1 MDGQSW
7 LNNRPDLDNGG
18 TKKQRKP
25 YLSRCWLWLAI
36 GTGLAQSATAQTPT
50 NAVSDGRFFTTTG
63 VSLAFPVGDLRMA
76 TQNGRG
82 TSFTLEY
89 KISPVWSV
97 AGAWDS
103 NTLPVQ
109 SAKLL
114 AKLDPA
120 LRPAIADLKGDYITN
135 ALGLYG
141 IRYVGQRRTRAFLT
155 GGAGLNIITLP
166 APTYNPQTKLL
177 SLESASHLTPYVIV
191 GLGMSWQFSQP
202 VGMFSEVDAYIVP
215 ASTPA
220 AQSNSFLTAKI
231 GLRFPLF

>member
-1 MDGQSW
+1 MDGQSR
-7 LNNRPDLDNGG
+7 LNHQPYLDHNV
-18 TKKQRKP
+18 TKKQLKSR
-25 YLSRCWLWLAI
+25 LSRCWLWLAI
-36 GTGLAQSATAQTPT
+36 GTGLVQLATAQTPT

-63 VSLAFPVGDLRMA
+63 VSLAFPAGNLRTA

-89 KISPVWSV
+89 KLTPVWSV

-120 LRPAIADLKGDYITN
+120 LRPAIANLKGDYITN
-135 ALGLYG
+135 AIGLYG
-141 IRYVGQRRTRAFLT
+141 IRHIGQRRVRAFLT

-166 APTYNPQTKLL
+166 APLYSSQTQLL
-177 SLESASHLTPYVIV
+177 SLESASHRTLYAMA
-191 GLGMSWQFSQP
+191 GFGMNWQFSKP
-202 VGMFSEVDAYIVP
+202 VGLFSEVDAYIVP
-215 ASTPA
+215 AETPA
-220 AQSNSFLTAKI
+220 AQSNSYLTTKI